1 MKHIDVA
8 YLWIQDELTSKRLR
22 VRRVKSEEPL
32 SDATVVMGSETA
44 RGHRAH
50 SDRCRARL
58 ESCLRITPQGAER
71 LDRRHE
77 VINEALAEEVQRAEQ
92 RKRREDDPAA
102 TVLLLEPATPAAR
115 DQRESLIPDP

>member
-44 RGHRAH
+44 RGHIPIVA
-50 SDRCRARL
+50 
-58 ESCLRITPQGAER
+58 G
-71 LDRRHE
+71 HE
-77 VINEALAEEVQRAEQ
+77 LKDAS
-92 RKRREDDPAA
+92 
-102 TVLLLEPATPAAR
+102 
-115 DQRESLIPDP
+115 ESLHKGQKGWTEETM